1 MMMIPGNKTKTAVM
15 SKALTVPPNTNLE
28 IFFTCLVLGWREQND
43 VWTRINNPV
52 LQILYDE
59 VVVFNLDIAISE
71 NSGHYSSGKWNQFRL
86 FSRYI
91 MKIFLL
97 CFGFKNLI
105 AAIV

>member
-1 MMMIPGNKTKTAVM
+1 MMIPDNKTKMAVM
-15 SKALTVPPNTNLE
+15 SKVLNVPANTNLE

-71 NSGHYSSGKWNQFRL
+71 NTGHYSSGKWNQFRL
-86 FSRYI
+86 FSR
-91 MKIFLL
+91 
-97 CFGFKNLI
+97 CVLI
-105 AAIV
+105 PKYVLIYS